1 MNSPQTRS
9 AFRQL
14 SVVIG
19 PTVACLVSGA
29 LSLPDRRSDSG
40 FTLANI
46 ALVMAIVTVGF
57 AIVDAW
63 AGVTTSIAAA
73 LALNYFHTE
82 PYRTLRINDRRDIYS
97 VVLLGVLG
105 LAVSGVTVVRVR
117 RRLVA
122 IRQGDAV
129 NVGSDLSRL
138 LNEDQPAV
146 QIWSMAIRA
155 SANDLGLV
163 QARLARQLPDGLRS
177 IRRSMAHDTD
187 PTLLL
192 PTLGAALEL
201 RSGHAEGRW
210 LVLTPRLAYEPVV
223 LDRRAVLAFADSLEL
238 GLEAPP
244 VAIPVSH

>member
-1 MNSPQTRS
+1 MNSPPTRS
-9 AFRQL
+9 PFRQL

-19 PTVACLVSGA
+19 PTIACLVSGA
-29 LSLPDRRSDSG
+29 LSLPDRTSDSG

-46 ALVMAIVTVGF
+46 ALVMAIITVGF
-57 AIVDAW
+57 AIIDAW
-63 AGVTTSIAAA
+63 AGVTTSITAA

-122 IRQGDAV
+122 IRQGDAE
-129 NVGSDLSRL
+129 NIGSDLSRL
-138 LNEDQPAV
+138 LSDDQPAV

-163 QARLARQLPDGLRS
+163 QVRLARQLPDGLRS

-192 PTLGAALEL
+192 PTLGAGLEL
-201 RSGHAEGRW
+201 RNGHAEGRW
-210 LVLTPRLAYEPVV
+210 LVLKPRLVSEPVV

-238 GLEAPP
+238 GLDSPP
-244 VAIPVSH
+244 AAVPVSP